1 MADIT
6 NRADWIVFRDEGNK
20 DGATEGRNR
29 GAYCG
34 GKSNAPVGAYAT
46 AGAFEP
52 GGVKGCKVPGTSNV
66 FEVSYVPVALMPQG
80 TLRDGRLWGAEKPVP
95 AAKGP
100 KDPRAILHSVRSE
113 KAAIALVLRLR
124 ARGQA
129 VEYMQPDTGPWQV
142 RVRRVGFPEQIE
154 TLPTRKVAKEWA
166 TLREAEY
173 HKREMTDY
181 READRTTLGQL
192 LLRYRDSLVEDPLSD
207 NSLRHRLAKIARHPM
222 CEYKMTALRP
232 THIVSYRDE
241 RLKLVKPATVVAE
254 LSHIAAVIGHA
265 RREWDIAMP
274 RNVATAE
281 FVKRPRIGAAG
292 QRTRRF
298 ETKVGEVS
306 EERRLFEALME
317 VRNKALR
324 VFIVV
329 ALETG
334 IRRAELLRL
343 KWSMVFLDRSYI
355 ALAEETTKGKLARQS
370 PLSSVAID
378 ALRSLEHTGELVFE
392 GETRDSV
399 KCCFKRLRER
409 AGLKDFRL
417 HDLRHEFTSRLFEET
432 NLREYEIQFLTG
444 HRDARM
450 LARYS
455 HLRPTFMVER
465 LAQSRAEVKALQL
478 KYSHQPV
485 TAA

>member
-6 NRADWIVFRDEGNK
+6 NRADWIVFS
-20 DGATEGRNR
+20 NR
-29 GAYCG
+29 GATQDTHH
-34 GKSNAPVGAYAT
+34 AT
-46 AGAFEP
+46 SCASATDVSEVNIVNKAAGTFNVIDANNVAAALTQQAGLP
-52 GGVKGCKVPGTSNV
+52 GNPAVTS
-66 FEVSYVPVALMPQG
+66 
-80 TLRDGRLWGAEKPVP
+80 EKPAP

-100 KDPRAILHSVRSE
+100 KDSASILQRVASE
-113 KAAIALVLRLR
+113 KAAIKLVLQLR
-124 ARGQA
+124 ALGQA
-129 VEYMQPDTGPWQV
+129 VAYIQADTGPWQV
-142 RVRRVGFPEQIE
+142 RIRRVGFPAQTE
-154 TLPTRKVAKEWA
+154 TLPTRKAAKEWA

-181 READRTTLGQL
+181 READRITLGQL
-192 LLRYRDSLVEDPLSD
+192 LLRYRDGLPVDPLAD
-207 NSLRHRLAKIARHPM
+207 NSLHHRLSKIARNPV
-222 CEYKMTALRP
+222 CEYKMSALRP
-232 THIVSYRDE
+232 THIAHYRDE

-254 LSHIAAVIGHA
+254 LSHIASIIGHA

-281 FVKRPRIGAAG
+281 FVKRPKIGADG
-292 QRTRRF
+292 ERTRRF
-298 ETKVGEVS
+298 EAPVGDVS
-306 EERRLFEALME
+306 EEQRLFDALME

-355 ALAEETTKGKLARQS
+355 ALSAEITKGKHARQS
-370 PLSSVAID
+370 PLSSMAIE
-378 ALRSLEHTGELVFE
+378 ALRSLAHVGELVFE

-399 KCCFKRLRER
+399 KCCFARLRQR

-417 HDLRHEFTSRLFEET
+417 HDLRHEFASRLFEET

-465 LAQSRAEVKALQL
+465 LAQSRAEMKALKQNF
-478 KYSHQPV
+478 SQEVP
-485 TAA
+485 ASPA